1 MQLFTIGLW
10 ELDSD
15 GSRKKDEYGQDIP
28 TYSNENVMDF
38 ARVFTGFTRQAF
50 RANLEIHN
58 SSRNINDPMNLKGNI
73 WHDWYPKMDLGDD
86 YIGDVHPLCE
96 DLRQQSSKFLIQN
109 DELKYVSTC
118 FDAGL
123 LWLLSHLTNEQI
135 TQPVVN

>member
-1 MQLFTIGLW
+1 
-10 ELDSD
+10 
-15 GSRKKDEYGQDIP
+15 
-28 TYSNENVMDF
+28 
-38 ARVFTGFTRQAF
+38 
-50 RANLEIHN
+50 
-58 SSRNINDPMNLKGNI
+58 MNLKGNI

-123 LWLLSHLTNEQI
+123 LWLLSHLANEQI